1 MAQYLW
7 NRLAA
12 GLLVVFG
19 ISVFTFALVHMIP
32 GDPVRMMLGQKATQ
46 EQVEHIREQM
56 GLNKPL
62 VEQYTTYVTGIIQG
76 DFGTSLKTGQPV
88 LTEIMNRFPA
98 TLKIA
103 VTAILIAIVV
113 GIAMGIVAAK
123 YKDTIVD
130 RAVLTLATM
139 GVSIPGYWL
148 GLLLMLLFAVK
159 WKWFPIAGGT
169 GLKDLVLPAVT
180 LGVYASTIICRLT
193 RSGMLEVLSQD
204 YIRTAR
210 AKGINESVILFRHAF
225 RNVMIPVVTVVGL
238 QMASLL
244 GGAVLIEQV
253 FSWPGIG
260 TLAIDAIFSR
270 DFPMIQGTTLF
281 MGIVYV
287 SVNIVID
294 LLYGFID
301 PRIDVSQQKAG
312 A

>member
-46 EQVEHIREQM
+46 EQVEQVREQM

-62 VEQYTTYVTGIIQG
+62 VEQYATYITGIVQG

-88 LTEIMNRFPA
+88 LKEITNRFPA
-98 TLKIA
+98 TVKIA
-103 VTAILIAIVV
+103 VAAIFIAIVV
-113 GIAMGIVAAK
+113 GIAMGMVAAK

-130 RAVLTLATM
+130 RVVLTLATL

-210 AKGINESVILFRHAF
+210 AKGIDETIILFRHAF

>member
-12 GLLVVFG
+12 GMLVVFG

-46 EQVEHIREQM
+46 EQVEQIREQM

-62 VEQYTTYVTGIIQG
+62 VEQYVSYVAGIAKG

-98 TLKIA
+98 TVKIA
-103 VTAILIAIVV
+103 VSAIIIAIVV

-130 RAVLTLATM
+130 RAVLTLATL

-169 GLKDLVLPAVT
+169 GFEDLVLPAVT

-210 AKGINESVILFRHAF
+210 AKGIDESLILFRHAF

>member
-46 EQVEHIREQM
+46 EQVEQIREQM

-62 VEQYTTYVTGIIQG
+62 VEQYATYITGIIQG

-88 LTEIMNRFPA
+88 LKEILNRFPA
-98 TLKIA
+98 TVKIA
-103 VTAILIAIVV
+103 VSAILIAIVV
-113 GIAMGIVAAK
+113 GIALGIVAAK

-130 RAVLTLATM
+130 RAVLTLATL

-169 GLKDLVLPAVT
+169 GFKDLVLPAVT

-210 AKGINESVILFRHAF
+210 AKGIDETIILFRHAF

>member
-1 MAQYLW
+1 MAHYLW

-46 EQVEHIREQM
+46 EQVEQIREQM

-62 VEQYTTYVTGIIQG
+62 VEQYATYITGIVQG

-88 LTEIMNRFPA
+88 LKEILNRFPA
-98 TLKIA
+98 TVKIA
-103 VTAILIAIVV
+103 VSAILIAIVV
-113 GIAMGIVAAK
+113 GIALGIVAAK

-130 RAVLTLATM
+130 RAVLTLATL

-169 GLKDLVLPAVT
+169 GFKDLVLPAVT

-210 AKGINESVILFRHAF
+210 AKGIDETIILFRHAF

>member
-46 EQVEHIREQM
+46 EQVEQVREQM

-62 VEQYTTYVTGIIQG
+62 VEQYATYITGIVQG

-88 LTEIMNRFPA
+88 LKEITNRFPA
-98 TLKIA
+98 TVKIA
-103 VTAILIAIVV
+103 VSAIFIAIVV
-113 GIAMGIVAAK
+113 GIAMGMVAAK

-130 RAVLTLATM
+130 RAVLTLATL

-210 AKGINESVILFRHAF
+210 AKGIDETIILFRHAF

-287 SVNIVID
+287 SVNILID

>member
-12 GLLVVFG
+12 GLLVIFG

-46 EQVEHIREQM
+46 EQVEQLREQM
-56 GLNKPL
+56 GLNKPV
-62 VEQYTTYVTGIIQG
+62 VEQYATYVTGIAQG

-88 LTEIMNRFPA
+88 LTEIFNRFPA

-103 VTAILIAIVV
+103 VSAILIAIVV
-113 GIAMGIVAAK
+113 GIAMGILAAK

-130 RAVLTLATM
+130 RAVLTLATL

-169 GLKDLVLPAVT
+169 GLQDLILPSLT

-210 AKGINESVILFRHAF
+210 AKGIDESLILFRHAF

-260 TLAIDAIFSR
+260 TLAIDAILSR

>member
-12 GLLVVFG
+12 GLLVIFG

-46 EQVEHIREQM
+46 EQVEQLREQM
-56 GLNKPL
+56 GLNKPV
-62 VEQYTTYVTGIIQG
+62 VEQYATYVTGIAQG

-88 LTEIMNRFPA
+88 LTEIFNRFPA

-103 VTAILIAIVV
+103 VSAILIAIVV
-113 GIAMGIVAAK
+113 GIAMGILAAK

-130 RAVLTLATM
+130 RAVLTLATL

-148 GLLLMLLFAVK
+148 GLLLILLFAVK

-169 GLKDLVLPAVT
+169 GLQDLILPSLT

-210 AKGINESVILFRHAF
+210 AKGIDESLILFRHAF

-260 TLAIDAIFSR
+260 TLAIDAILSR

>member
-46 EQVEHIREQM
+46 EQVEQVREQM

-62 VEQYTTYVTGIIQG
+62 VEQYATYVTGIVQG

-88 LTEIMNRFPA
+88 LKEITNRFPA
-98 TLKIA
+98 TVKIA
-103 VTAILIAIVV
+103 VSAILIAIVV
-113 GIAMGIVAAK
+113 GIALGMVAAK

-130 RAVLTLATM
+130 RAVLTLATL

-169 GLKDLVLPAVT
+169 GFKDLVLPAVT

-204 YIRTAR
+204 YIRSAR
-210 AKGINESVILFRHAF
+210 AKGIDETIILFRHAF

>member
-46 EQVEHIREQM
+46 EQVEHTREQM

-62 VEQYTTYVTGIIQG
+62 VEQYATYVTGIIQG

-103 VTAILIAIVV
+103 VSAILIAIVV

-130 RAVLTLATM
+130 RAVLTLATL

-210 AKGINESVILFRHAF
+210 AKGIDETLILFRHAF